1 MKVHPL
7 PKKRSLTF
15 SYTSTET
22 QRLMS
27 RDSRQKK
34 LHKLPHVFS
43 KVLELPFHSDTD
55 VIVEETSSCFRFIVK
70 TDDDFGNDV
79 MAHKI
84 DIHPGVTKI
93 VIARGGYNNL
103 VEFSL
108 GDFEIDLWRFRLPST
123 TKPELANAV
132 YVHGEL
138 VVTIPKE
145 INSVEKE
152 EGYGEIKGGITRFI
166 VVV

>member
-22 QRLMS
+22 QRLM
-27 RDSRQKK
+27 SRQKK

-55 VIVEETSSCFRFIVK
+55 VIVEETSTCFRFIVK

-79 MAHKI
+79 VAHKI
-84 DIHPGVTKI
+84 DILPGVTKI
-93 VIARGGYNNL
+93 VIAKGGNNNNNL

-108 GDFEIDLWRFRLPST
+108 GDFEIDLWRFRLPSS
-123 TKPELANAV
+123 TKPELASAV
-132 YVHGEL
+132 YVRGEL

-145 INSVEKE
+145 MNSVEE
-152 EGYGEIKGGITRFI
+152 DEGYGEIRGGITRFI
-166 VVV
+166 VVQ

>member
-1 MKVHPL
+1 MMKVHPL

-22 QRLMS
+22 QRLM
-27 RDSRQKK
+27 SRQKK

-55 VIVEETSSCFRFIVK
+55 VIVEETATCFRFIVK

-79 MAHKI
+79 VAQKI
-84 DIHPGVTKI
+84 DILPGVTKI
-93 VIARGGYNNL
+93 VIAKRGNNNNL

-108 GDFEIDLWRFRLPST
+108 GDFEIDLWRFRLPSS

-132 YVHGEL
+132 YDHGEL

-145 INSVEKE
+145 MNSVEE
-152 EGYGEIKGGITRFI
+152 DEGYGEIRGGITRFI
-166 VVV
+166 VVQ

>member
-1 MKVHPL
+1 MMKVHPL
-7 PKKRSLTF
+7 PKKRTF
-15 SYTSTET
+15 SYNSTET
-22 QRLMS
+22 QRLM
-27 RDSRQKK
+27 SRQKK

-70 TDDDFGNDV
+70 TDDDFGDDV

-84 DIHPGVTKI
+84 DILPGVTKI
-93 VIARGGYNNL
+93 VISRAGGGNNNL

-108 GDFEIDLWRFRLPST
+108 GDFEIDLWRFRLPSS

-132 YVHGEL
+132 YVLGQL
-138 VVTIPKE
+138 VVTVPKE
-145 INSVEKE
+145 MNSVGED
-152 EGYGEIKGGITRFI
+152 EGYCEIKGGITRFI
-166 VVV
+166 IVQ